1 MKIEVTICSFIVRFQ
16 KIYRLYALRIVC
28 ITENHSIKQRTFITF
43 LSEYQT
49 EINLNEN
56 KFLDWNEINI
66 QIMKKHLT
74 QLIKILHTLSDLLS
88 NTSKLKEYS
97 SETSLKE
104 SDLKESDL
112 KEISFLKE
120 NLFSQN
126 S

>member
-1 MKIEVTICSFIVRFQ
+1 
-16 KIYRLYALRIVC
+16 
-28 ITENHSIKQRTFITF
+28 
-43 LSEYQT
+43 
-49 EINLNEN
+49 
-56 KFLDWNEINI
+56 
-66 QIMKKHLT
+66 MKKHLT